1 MRMRAF
7 RKGVWLRQVWNEAH
21 ARASR
26 LTHFAVEKYNCA
38 PHAQIKSG
46 EWAVIDLGHVLVEIN
61 PVPVRH
67 IVDICVL
74 RNLGRLKLSQNSSC
88 L

>member
-38 PHAQIKSG
+38 PQIKSG
-46 EWAVIDLGHVLVEIN
+46 EWAVIERGTV
-61 PVPVRH
+61 
-67 IVDICVL
+67 
-74 RNLGRLKLSQNSSC
+74 SY
-88 L
+88 